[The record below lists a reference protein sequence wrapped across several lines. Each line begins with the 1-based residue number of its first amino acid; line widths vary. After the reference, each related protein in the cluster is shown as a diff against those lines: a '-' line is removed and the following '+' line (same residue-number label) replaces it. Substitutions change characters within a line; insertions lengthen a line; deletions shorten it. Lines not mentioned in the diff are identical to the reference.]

1 MSEVFVH
8 RPAISR
14 VKPVLLVFAL
24 VCLGACNPAVTAP
37 EVVLATLKS
46 GNAQTATVAQALAAP
61 LVVHLATA
69 SGLSVGGG
77 IVTWAILSGGGSL
90 SAPTSISDSLGN
102 AQVTYTAGTV
112 AGTVTINAGY
122 SGTSD
127 IAFTATVVS
136 STPATIGIV
145 SGDLQSGPANTTLSL
160 PLTVQVNDRYG
171 NPSVGTPI
179 VWSIV
184 GGGTLSATNTAT
196 DAKGRAQV
204 TVAAGATVG
213 ARTIKASSVNI
224 GAATFSAIITN

>member
-1 MSEVFVH
+1 MK
-8 RPAISR
+8 PAL
-14 VKPVLLVFAL
+14 VVFAL
-24 VCLGACNPAVTAP
+24 VCLSACNPAVTTP

-46 GNAQTATVAQALAAP
+46 GNAQTATVATSLASP

-77 IVTWAILSGGGSL
+77 IVTWVISGGGGSL
-90 SAPTSISDSLGN
+90 SAPTAISDSLGN

-112 AGTVTINAGY
+112 AGNVTINAGY
-122 SGTSD
+122 STTSD

-136 STPATIGIV
+136 SAPATIGIV
-145 SGDLQSGPANTTLSL
+145 SGDLQNGPINTTLPL
-160 PLTVQVNDRYG
+160 PLVVQVNDRYG
-171 NPSVGTPI
+171 NPSVGAPI

-204 TVAAGATVG
+204 TVVTGPASGAAAI
-213 ARTIKASSVNI
+213 RASSANI
-224 GAATFSAIITN
+224 GTANFSAIITN